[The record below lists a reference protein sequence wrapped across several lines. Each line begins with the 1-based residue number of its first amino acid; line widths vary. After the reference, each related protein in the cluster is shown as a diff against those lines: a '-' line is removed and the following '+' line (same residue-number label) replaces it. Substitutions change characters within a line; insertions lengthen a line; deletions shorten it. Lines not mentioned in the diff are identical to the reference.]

1 MLKGT
6 LIGNLGRDAELKL
19 IGGTQYA
26 VFNVAHSERRTD
38 IHGQQQETTTWVRCL
53 KRDVN
58 ARLAPYLVKGK
69 KVYVDGR
76 LSLGSYTTQQGE
88 TRYELSIWVDSL
100 EFMDSGSGQQPQKFQ
115 PMSAPQQTYAQ
126 NLQQAYQQQP
136 QQAQQPNQG
145 DWLKYM
151 WQQAKALDAE
161 GSQQQQK
168 DDDGLPF

>member
-88 TRYELSIWVDSL
+88 TRYELSI
-100 EFMDSGSGQQPQKFQ
+100 
-115 PMSAPQQTYAQ
+115 
-126 NLQQAYQQQP
+126 
-136 QQAQQPNQG
+136 
-145 DWLKYM
+145 
-151 WQQAKALDAE
+151 
-161 GSQQQQK
+161 
-168 DDDGLPF
+168 

>member
-6 LIGNLGRDAELKL
+6 LIGNLGRDAELKM

-38 IHGQQQETTTWVRCL
+38 INGQQQETTTWVRCL
-53 KRDVN
+53 KRDAN

-76 LSLGSYTTQQGE
+76 LSLGSYVTQQGE

-100 EFMDSGSGQQPQKFQ
+100 EFMDSGAGQQQSAQQQPQQ
-115 PMSAPQQTYAQ
+115 SYAQ
-126 NLQQAYQQQP
+126 NLQQVYQQQP
-136 QQAQQPNQG
+136 QQPQQANQG
-145 DWLKYM
+145 GWLKDM

-168 DDDGLPF
+168 DDDDLPF

>member
-38 IHGQQQETTTWVRCL
+38 INGQLQETTTWVRCL
-53 KRDVN
+53 KRDAN

-76 LSLGSYTTQQGE
+76 LSLGSYVTQQGE

-100 EFMDSGSGQQPQKFQ
+100 EFMDSGAGQQQSAQQQTGYQ
-115 PMSAPQQTYAQ
+115 PMSAPQQ
-126 NLQQAYQQQP
+126 QQP
-136 QQAQQPNQG
+136 
-145 DWLKYM
+145 
-151 WQQAKALDAE
+151 
-161 GSQQQQK
+161 QK
-168 DDDGLPF
+168 DDDLPF